1 MNVEQRTMPWSE
13 YVAQKPEESRSQWIV
28 DHVGVKWD
36 RDCLGLGYKHLMGLH
51 TGEYGVCRAEKVE
64 DFASVT
70 VLVPSPAGTG
80 KTESPDKDSF
90 CYEFYDLA
98 QFDSKSEPVYDF
110 QRAIDF
116 MLRWRFNRVGVLWQV
131 ETYQSVVFTVG
142 YLWDYLYEF
151 VDNFTYFGIQ
161 GNFLPAE
168 IYLDRIN
175 EETGNAIKR
184 NKRNGRRHFWGKT
197 HSRRLD
203 DINQHLTR
211 MDTYL
216 ALETNDDGK
225 HIYRPG
231 VAEGDLVALAYS
243 QLYEKLISM
252 DNNQLRRCHQCH
264 KTFDPPTSRSNFCL
278 PACMKKNSNRR
289 YYARKKQDAA
299 WMERRRER
307 GSRAAKKYRD
317 SLT

>member
-1 MNVEQRTMPWSE
+1 MNVELINMPWSE
-13 YVAQKPEESRSQWIV
+13 YVAQKPEESMFQWIV

-36 RDCLGLGYKHLMGLH
+36 QDYLGLGHNHLMGFH
-51 TGEYGVCRAEKVE
+51 TKKYGVCRAERVE

-98 QFDSKSEPVYDF
+98 QFVSKSEPVYDF
-110 QRAIDF
+110 QKTIDF
-116 MLRWRFNRVGVLWQV
+116 MLRWRFDRVGVLWQV
-131 ETYQSVVFTVG
+131 ETYQSVVFTVRDLWY
-142 YLWDYLYEF
+142 YLDDF
-151 VDNFTYFGIQ
+151 ADHFTYFGIE

-168 IYLDRIN
+168 IYLERIN
-175 EETGNAIKR
+175 EETGNSIKR
-184 NKRNGRRHFWGKT
+184 NGSRAFWGKGD
-197 HSRRLD
+197 SGRLD
-203 DINQHLTR
+203 EINQHLTR
-211 MDTYL
+211 MDTYV
-216 ALETNDDGK
+216 ALEKNDDGK

-289 YYARKKQDAA
+289 YYARKKQNAA
-299 WMERRRER
+299 WMEKRRER
-307 GSRAAKKYRD
+307 GSRAAKKFRD